1 LEREIVIQHQY
12 CITIF
17 LAGLAKIFLGNPL
30 PVLCFV
36 VKEKLKDESNKLYLK
51 IN

>member
-1 LEREIVIQHQY
+1 MQHQY

-17 LAGLAKIFLGNPL
+17 LAGLAHIFEIFKENPL

-36 VKEKLKDESNKLYLK
+36 VKEKFKR
-51 IN
+51 